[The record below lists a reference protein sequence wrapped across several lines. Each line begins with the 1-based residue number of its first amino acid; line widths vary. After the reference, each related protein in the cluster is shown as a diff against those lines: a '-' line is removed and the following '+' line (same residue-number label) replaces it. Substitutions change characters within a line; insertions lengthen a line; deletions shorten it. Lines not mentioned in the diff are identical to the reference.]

1 MRINLISRHNPNTDI
16 KGLKPG
22 FRLVSNTPSW
32 HYQPAGPMMYRS
44 SLGCTYTLIFIL
56 CGPCRQEQRQTY
68 QHLWQKT
75 PPSHPLSVYVFLS
88 PTISSLPSF
97 VPSCQ
102 CCAKEPSPF
111 SLTHLSC
118 PFMMVSPFLI
128 LSLSLFLSS
137 SSLLDFLHPHH
148 LWVPLSSPPPLSI
161 PPLLSPPPPR
171 MHTKQR
177 KRLFFFSGVT
187 ISARN
192 HRPEGVAGVC
202 PYFV

>member
-1 MRINLISRHNPNTDI
+1 MNLISRHNSNTDMKDWI
-16 KGLKPG
+16 QSGLLPLSTSRPKWWTDPPLDARIRWYSFSVVLTG
-22 FRLVSNTPSW
+22 KNR
-32 HYQPAGPMMYRS
+32 
-44 SLGCTYTLIFIL
+44 
-56 CGPCRQEQRQTY
+56 ETY
-68 QHLWQKT
+68 QHLWHKT

-118 PFMMVSPFLI
+118 PFMMVSPFLF

-161 PPLLSPPPPR
+161 PPLLALTPPPP
-171 MHTKQR
+171 H
-177 KRLFFFSGVT
+177 
-187 ISARN
+187 
-192 HRPEGVAGVC
+192 AGVRARTC
-202 PYFV
+202 TLGRERGFEY